1 MKKTKGFTLIELLL
15 TLLIMGLLVGI
26 ASLRFDFLNQYQ
38 ERLEIKSV
46 IMTINEAR
54 NKAVVSGY
62 SSIVEFDRR
71 ENIVQVYEEG
81 EVVEKIYLK
90 HIAVKGDN
98 NRIKF
103 NSTGAPNKAGEYLFE
118 GQKKKYF
125 ITIEIATGK
134 VNLDEKEI

>member
-1 MKKTKGFTLIELLL
+1 M
-15 TLLIMGLLVGI
+15 
-26 ASLRFDFLNQYQ
+26 NQYQ

-46 IMTINEAR
+46 IMAINEAR

-71 ENIVQVYEEG
+71 ENIVQLYEEG

-90 HIAVKGDN
+90 HIAVQGDN

-118 GQKKKYF
+118 GQKRNILLLLKLPQ
-125 ITIEIATGK
+125 GR
-134 VNLDEKEI
+134 

>member
-15 TLLIMGLLVGI
+15 TLVIMGLLVGI

-46 IMTINEAR
+46 IMAINEAR

-71 ENIVQVYEEG
+71 ENIVQLYEEG

-90 HIAVKGDN
+90 HN
-98 NRIKF
+98 
-103 NSTGAPNKAGEYLFE
+103 
-118 GQKKKYF
+118 
-125 ITIEIATGK
+125 
-134 VNLDEKEI
+134 